1 MRELAPEP
9 SWATWCGFVLMCV
22 GMFMAILDI
31 QVVATSLPAIQDALA
46 ISRDAMSWI
55 QTAYLIAEIIAIPL
69 TGWLTRVLTLRWL
82 FVIAI
87 SLFTLASIGCAF
99 SGNFPTLVS
108 FRVLQGFAGGALI
121 PAVFSA
127 VFLLF
132 PVRLHPIATTMAGIM
147 AVLAPTVGP
156 VVGGWITETWSWH
169 WLFLINVA
177 PGVIAATATPFLL
190 PDERPRFADLATLD
204 GYSLALLAVSLA
216 SLEIGLKEAPHA
228 GWLSPLCSLLFL
240 SSAAAATAFA
250 FRTRKARHPVVE
262 LSTLKNRS
270 FAIGCALSFC
280 LGVGLFGSVYLMPV
294 FLAYVRGH
302 DAFEIGT
309 IMLVTGVAQLVTA
322 PIAGTM
328 ESRFDPRLLSAAGFG
343 LFALGLGCSAFQ
355 SRVADFDEM
364 LWPQVLRGVAI
375 MFCLL
380 PPTRLALGA
389 LTEAEVPDASGLFN
403 LMRNLGGAIG
413 IALIDT
419 ILYGRTGGH
428 AEALRDRL
436 IAGDITAAQAIG
448 LDLNLFTHRPAGVSD
463 ATVEAYLRPMVEKAA
478 FALST
483 NEAWALLACAALL
496 GLLLVPFAG
505 RPPRSANETAA
516 QPANRLRYSDGD
528 TPRWRIKA
536 RRIRS
541 SSPNP
546 ARFATSTTPPISRL
560 SSNSRAVSTR
570 NASTPLAGVIP
581 VRLA

>member
-1 MRELAPEP
+1 MSRAEHIIGETECPVSALAVD
-9 SWATWCGFVLMCV
+9 ATARTTAKTWLGFLLMCL

-31 QVVATSLPAIQDALA
+31 QVVATSLPAIQKALG

-82 FVIAI
+82 FVAAI
-87 SLFTLASIGCAF
+87 GLFTVASIGCALSDNF
-99 SGNFPTLVS
+99 STLIS

-132 PVRLHPIATTMAGIM
+132 PLRLHPLATTLAGIV

-177 PGVIAATATPFLL
+177 PGLLAATATPFLL
-190 PDERPRFADLATLD
+190 PKDKVNFAEFRNLD
-204 GYSLALLAVSLA
+204 RLSLVLLAVTLA
-216 SLEIGLKEAPHA
+216 TLEIGLKQAPQD
-228 GWLSPLCSLLFL
+228 GWLSPRPLALFAASLISGWIFVRR
-240 SSAAAATAFA
+240 SIKAA
-250 FRTRKARHPVVE
+250 HPVVE
-262 LSTLKNRS
+262 LTTLRERA
-270 FAIGCALSFC
+270 FTVGCALSFC

-294 FLAYVRGH
+294 FLAYVRHH
-302 DAFEIGT
+302 DALEIGT
-309 IMLVTGVAQLVTA
+309 VMLVTGVAQLATA
-322 PIAGTM
+322 PIAGAL
-328 ESRFDPRLLSAAGFG
+328 ESRFDPRWLSAAGFA
-343 LFALGLGCSAFQ
+343 LFAVGLGCSAFA

-364 LWPQVLRGVAI
+364 FWPQVLRGVAI

-380 PPTRLALGA
+380 PPTRLALGS
-389 LTEAEVPDASGLFN
+389 LRPEQVPDASGLFN

-436 IAGDITAAQAIG
+436 IAGDVTAAKAIG
-448 LDLNLFTHRPAGVSD
+448 LDLQLFTHRPPGVSD

-483 NEAWALLACAALL
+483 NEAWALLACVALL
-496 GLLLVPFAG
+496 GLLLIPFAG
-505 RPPRSANETAA
+505 
-516 QPANRLRYSDGD
+516 
-528 TPRWRIKA
+528 
-536 RRIRS
+536 
-541 SSPNP
+541 
-546 ARFATSTTPPISRL
+546 
-560 SSNSRAVSTR
+560 
-570 NASTPLAGVIP
+570 PLPQRTDAE
-581 VRLA
+581 AEQT

>member
-1 MRELAPEP
+1 MTDRVAEP
-9 SWATWCGFVLMCV
+9 GAATWLGFVLMCV

-46 ISRDAMSWI
+46 ISRDVMSWI
-55 QTAYLIAEIIAIPL
+55 QMAYLIAEIIAIPL
-69 TGWLTRVLTLRWL
+69 TGWFMRVLTLRWL

-87 SLFTLASIGCAF
+87 GVFTLASIGCAF
-99 SGNFPTLVS
+99 SGSFPTLVS

-132 PVRLHPIATTMAGIM
+132 PIRLHPIATTMAGIM

-156 VVGGWITETWSWH
+156 VVGGWITETYSWH

-177 PGVIAATATPFLL
+177 PGVVAAAATPYLL
-190 PDERPRFADLATLD
+190 PNDRPRFANLATLD
-204 GYSLALLAVSLA
+204 GYSLTLMAVSLA
-216 SLEIGLKEAPHA
+216 SLEIGLKQAPHD
-228 GWLSPLCSLLFL
+228 GWLSPLCALLFAL
-240 SSAAAATAFA
+240 SAAAATAFVV
-250 FRTRKARHPVVE
+250 RTLKATYAVVE

-294 FLAYVRGH
+294 FLAYVRRH

-309 IMLVTGVAQLVTA
+309 IMLVTGVSQLVAA
-322 PIAGTM
+322 PIAGSL
-328 ESRFDPRLLSAAGFG
+328 ESRLDPRWLSAAGFG
-343 LFALGLGCSAFQ
+343 LFTLGLGCSAFQ

-364 LWPQVLRGVAI
+364 FWPQVLRGVAI

-389 LTEAEVPDASGLFN
+389 LTEAQVPDASGLFN

-436 IAGDITAAQAIG
+436 IAGDITAARAIG
-448 LDLNLFTHRPAGVSD
+448 LDLELFTHRPPDVSD

-483 NEAWALLACAALL
+483 NEAWTLLACAALL

-505 RPPRSANETAA
+505 PPPQSA
-516 QPANRLRYSDGD
+516 DVD
-528 TPRWRIKA
+528 TREH
-536 RRIRS
+536 
-541 SSPNP
+541 
-546 ARFATSTTPPISRL
+546 
-560 SSNSRAVSTR
+560 
-570 NASTPLAGVIP
+570 
-581 VRLA
+581 

>member
-1 MRELAPEP
+1 MIERPAEP
-9 SWATWCGFVLMCV
+9 DTGIATWSGFVLMCL

-31 QVVATSLPAIQDALA
+31 QVVATSLPTMQDALA

-82 FVIAI
+82 FGIAI

-99 SGNFPTLVS
+99 SGNFLTLVS
-108 FRVLQGFAGGALI
+108 FRVLQGFAGGTLI

-132 PVRLHPIATTMAGIM
+132 PIRLHPVATTMAGIM

-156 VVGGWITETWSWH
+156 VVGGWITDTYSWH
-169 WLFLINVA
+169 WLFLINVV
-177 PGVIAATATPFLL
+177 PGVIAAVATPFLL
-190 PDERPRFADLATLD
+190 PGERPRFDNLTTFD
-204 GYSLALLAVSLA
+204 GYSIGLLAISLT
-216 SLEIGLKEAPHA
+216 SLEIGLKEAPHY
-228 GWLSPLCSLLFL
+228 GWLSPLYATLFL
-240 SSAAAATAFA
+240 LSAGAATVFA
-250 FRTRKARHPVVE
+250 VRTLKAEHPVVE

-270 FAIGCALSFC
+270 FAVGCALSFC

-294 FLAYVRGH
+294 FLAYVRHH

-322 PIAGTM
+322 PIAGTL
-328 ESRFDPRLLSAAGFG
+328 ESRFDPRWLSAAGFG

-355 SRVADFDEM
+355 SRVADFEEM
-364 LWPQVLRGVAI
+364 FWPQVLRGVAI

-389 LTEAEVPDASGLFN
+389 LTATQVPDASGLFN

-436 IAGDITAAQAIG
+436 IAGDISAAQAIG
-448 LDLNLFTHRPAGVSD
+448 LDLQLFTHRPPDVSD
-463 ATVEAYLRPMVEKAA
+463 ATVEAYIRPMVEKAA

-483 NEAWALLACAALL
+483 NEAWALLACVALL
-496 GLLLVPFAG
+496 GLLLVPFA
-505 RPPRSANETAA
+505 A
-516 QPANRLRYSDGD
+516 
-528 TPRWRIKA
+528 
-536 RRIRS
+536 
-541 SSPNP
+541 SP
-546 ARFATSTTPPISRL
+546 STTRCP
-560 SSNSRAVSTR
+560 
-570 NASTPLAGVIP
+570 
-581 VRLA
+581 

>member
-1 MRELAPEP
+1 MREPAPEP
-9 SWATWCGFVLMCV
+9 SWATWCGFVLMCL

-82 FVIAI
+82 FVSAI

-99 SGNFPTLVS
+99 SGNFPVLVS

-132 PVRLHPIATTMAGIM
+132 PIRLHPIATTMAGIM

-216 SLEIGLKEAPHA
+216 SLEVGLKEAPHA
-228 GWLSPLCSLLFL
+228 GWLSPLCLLLFL
-240 SSAAAATAFA
+240 SSAATATAFA
-250 FRTRKARHPVVE
+250 FRTLEARHPVVE

-280 LGVGLFGSVYLMPV
+280 LGIGLFGSVYLMPV

-328 ESRFDPRLLSAAGFG
+328 ESRFDPRLLSAAGFS

-364 LWPQVLRGVAI
+364 FWPQVLRGVAI

-389 LTEAEVPDASGLFN
+389 LTEAQVPDASGLFN

-463 ATVEAYLRPMVEKAA
+463 AAVEAYLRPMVEKAA
-478 FALST
+478 FAIST

-505 RPPRSANETAA
+505 RPPQSTAKTA
-516 QPANRLRYSDGD
+516 
-528 TPRWRIKA
+528 IEH
-536 RRIRS
+536 
-541 SSPNP
+541 
-546 ARFATSTTPPISRL
+546 
-560 SSNSRAVSTR
+560 
-570 NASTPLAGVIP
+570 
-581 VRLA
+581 